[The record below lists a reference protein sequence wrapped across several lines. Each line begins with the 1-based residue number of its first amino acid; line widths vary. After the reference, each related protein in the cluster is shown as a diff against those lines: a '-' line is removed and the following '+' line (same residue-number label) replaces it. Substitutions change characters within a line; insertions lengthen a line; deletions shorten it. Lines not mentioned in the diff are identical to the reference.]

1 MEQICSVCGSPLS
14 KESNQYPIA
23 NGAICESCRKK
34 CWSGL
39 SHMELRS
46 PENLRRHIESCKRSR
61 AAIPYFHP
69 TESAGDILYMDS
81 SHKIWRLHSDILP
94 FIFRFSDLWDYSV
107 IGDKLI
113 LFVNSE
119 WIDTVEIPHLTP
131 QLQQRCVSLLKTILS
146 SGRLAPTAS
155 KAQPPKIQT
164 QPQIQP
170 APQRNV
176 HLPPASTE
184 VSPLSEKKQPPEGKS
199 RKSMCLLI
207 SAILGILYSVYLITY
222 FSGALSGSEGAAA
235 LGAGIAVTLVMPH
248 IAATVLATV
257 FTTLGWGAN
266 SRGLALTGAI
276 LYCVAAVLFP
286 LYAMF
291 VLVQIIL
298 AFVGFTRLKTLRMQ

>member
-1 MEQICSVCGSPLS
+1 MCLFAENNSILRQTGSYRIQGAAAEDTDTAANEAANTAYTSEKRAFAPGISRGFSPL
-14 KESNQYPIA
+14 
-23 NGAICESCRKK
+23 R
-34 CWSGL
+34 
-39 SHMELRS
+39 
-46 PENLRRHIESCKRSR
+46 
-61 AAIPYFHP
+61 
-69 TESAGDILYMDS
+69 
-81 SHKIWRLHSDILP
+81 
-94 FIFRFSDLWDYSV
+94 
-107 IGDKLI
+107 
-113 LFVNSE
+113 
-119 WIDTVEIPHLTP
+119 
-131 QLQQRCVSLLKTILS
+131 
-146 SGRLAPTAS
+146 
-155 KAQPPKIQT
+155 
-164 QPQIQP
+164 
-170 APQRNV
+170 
-176 HLPPASTE
+176 
-184 VSPLSEKKQPPEGKS
+184 KKQPPEGKF

-222 FSGALSGSEGAAA
+222 FSGAVSGSEGAAA